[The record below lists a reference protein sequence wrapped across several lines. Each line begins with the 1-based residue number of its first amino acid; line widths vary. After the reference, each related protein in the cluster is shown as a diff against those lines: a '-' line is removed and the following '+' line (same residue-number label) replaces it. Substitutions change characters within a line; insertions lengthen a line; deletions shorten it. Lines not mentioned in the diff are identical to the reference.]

1 MDTARAV
8 GYADVILKSGVNLC
22 EGQPL
27 LLRVDPANRWFA
39 EILARRAYE
48 LGSPYVHAVYGD
60 SRLELARVAS
70 AGEET
75 LSYVPSFVEKL
86 YRTYVDENWASVA
99 LTGPEDPDAYEG
111 VDSRRLGSV
120 RKALSRASREW
131 LEAISSN
138 RIRWNVC
145 LWPTPGWAA
154 KVLGSRTPDWEED
167 IWRVL
172 TPILRLDCDDPAA
185 AWLAHDA
192 ELKRRAGFLNAARFD
207 RFHLTGPGT
216 DLYVGMAPDRVF
228 AGGRGIARDGRAFFP
243 NIPTEEV
250 FSTPDFRRTE
260 GRARCTRPVQVNGSN
275 VEGAWFEFG
284 AGRVTAFGAE
294 RNEGALTEYLSTDEN
309 ARFLGEIALVG
320 TDSPIYRSGRVFHSI
335 LFDEN
340 AAIHIALGNG
350 YTECVEGMRNA
361 DNARL
366 LAGGCNVSLVHVDF
380 MIGSDEVSV
389 EGLDASGSATPIIS
403 GGRFVI

>member
-1 MDTARAV
+1 MDSAAAER
-8 GYADVILKSGVNLC
+8 YADVILKSGVNLAA
-22 EGQPL
+22 GQPL
-27 LLRVDPANRWFA
+27 LVRADPANREFA
-39 EILARRAYE
+39 GVLAGRAYA
-48 LGSPYVHAVYGD
+48 LGSPYVYTVYGD
-60 SRLELARVAS
+60 TKLELARLS
-70 AGEET
+70 HAGADT
-75 LSYVPSFVEKL
+75 LSYVPSFLPGL
-86 YRTYVDENWASVA
+86 YRTYIEENWASVA

-111 VDSRRLGSV
+111 VDPARLGSL
-120 RKALSRASREW
+120 RKAMSKATREW

-138 RIRWNVC
+138 KIRWNVC

-154 KVLGSRTPDWEED
+154 KVLGSPDDWERR
-167 IWRVL
+167 IWEVL
-172 TPILRLDCDDPAA
+172 TPILRLDAADPAA

-192 ELKRRAGFLNAARFD
+192 ELKRRASFLNGARFD

-228 AGGRGIARDGRAFFP
+228 AGGRGVARDGRDFFP

-260 GRARCTRPVQVNGSN
+260 GRAACTRPVQVNGTN
-275 VEGAWFEFG
+275 VEGAWFEFE
-284 AGRVTAFGAE
+284 AGRVKAFGAS
-294 RNEGALTEYLSTDEN
+294 RNEGALAEYLSTDEN

-320 TDSPIYRSGRVFHSI
+320 TDSPIYRSGRIFHSI

-350 YTECVEGMRNA
+350 YTECVEG
-361 DNARL
+361 ARGAGVQDL
-366 LAGGCNVSLVHVDF
+366 LARGCNVSLVHVDF

-389 EGLDASGSATPIIS
+389 DGLDASGAATRIIS
-403 GGRFVI
+403 AGRFAV